1 MKPSRLGRN
10 RISGRIRI
18 GTLIALGLSACVSAD
33 PGLVA
38 RAVEATLTAVVT
50 PTPIV
55 VVVTVIP
62 TQPSAASPTPLA
74 APTETPAPTL
84 TPTPSPAAAVG
95 AVIFQDDFSQSGQ
108 WFLGDETEVQK
119 AAIAG
124 GKLDITLKVA
134 DRFALIFNTER
145 RAGGFYAVVTAT
157 TATCQF
163 RDRYGL
169 LFRLQDD
176 LNYYQFD
183 LDCDGRF
190 RLSKVMGGE
199 LTTLRDW
206 TSHAA
211 IRAGGGALNE
221 LGVRASGSSLEV
233 FANGQ
238 TLFEASDNLYPE
250 GGFGLYAGS
259 GPQSATYTATFD
271 DLRVWGLR

>member
-1 MKPSRLGRN
+1 MGA
-10 RISGRIRI
+10 
-18 GTLIALGLSACVSAD
+18 LIALWLCACVSAD
-33 PGLVA
+33 PALVA
-38 RAVEATLTAVVT
+38 RAVDATLTAVVT

-55 VVVTVIP
+55 VVVTVIS
-62 TQPSAASPTPLA
+62 TQPSAASPTPLTM
-74 APTETPAPTL
+74 PTETPAPTL
-84 TPTPSPAAAVG
+84 TPTPSPAAPVG
-95 AVIFQDDFSQSGQ
+95 QVIFQDDFSQSSQ
-108 WFLGDETEVQK
+108 WFLGDETEVQR

-145 RAGGFYAVVTAT
+145 RAGDFYAAVTAT

-176 LNYYQFD
+176 LSYYQFD

-190 RLSKVMGGE
+190 RLSKVIGGE

-211 IRAGGGALNE
+211 IRTGGGALNE
-221 LGVRASGSSLEV
+221 LGVRASGNSLEV

-238 TLFEASDNLYPE
+238 PLLEASDNLYPE

-271 DLRVWGLR
+271 DLRVWELK